1 MLPQI
6 INQLSGSTLAVSDN
20 PGSLEPVTTAVQEAS
35 CEIDGRPVLMID
47 TPSLDAKEG
56 LRSVVEIIADNRPLT
71 ARTAAWRYHIHVF
84 CEREPRKASQCL

>member
-47 TPSLDAKEG
+47 TPGLNAKEG
-56 LRSVVEIIADNRPLT
+56 LRSVVEIIADLRD
-71 ARTAAWRYHIHVF
+71 R
-84 CEREPRKASQCL
+84 